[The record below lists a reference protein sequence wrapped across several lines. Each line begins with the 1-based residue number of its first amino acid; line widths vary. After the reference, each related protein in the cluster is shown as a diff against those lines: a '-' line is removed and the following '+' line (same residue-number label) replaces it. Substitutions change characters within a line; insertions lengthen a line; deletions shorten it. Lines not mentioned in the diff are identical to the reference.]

1 MASTRSP
8 GAEQPELL
16 PRGSSYGQLLS
27 VCLLVLASFTLPQPW
42 NRLSSLGYVGLAVV
56 MIRGLGNPSGPLQFG
71 PLPRRLFKGL
81 GWAAVAAGLLWSFT
95 PLELR
100 STGVSVIALWALFS
114 GWAAIRLIRS
124 LALELRVSDA
134 VLRGALAGYLMLGL
148 AAGLLCCA
156 LETIDSASFSNVL
169 LPAGQIPNAPSPEG
183 QLLAEQMS
191 RSTPVWALNFV
202 RLNYFA
208 FVSLTTM
215 GYGDV
220 IPQTPQAQ
228 MVSVAIAIA
237 GTFYVAAVMGVLIS
251 RLTVQESQLP

>member
-1 MASTRSP
+1 
-8 GAEQPELL
+8 
-16 PRGSSYGQLLS
+16 
-27 VCLLVLASFTLPQPW
+27 
-42 NRLSSLGYVGLAVV
+42 
-56 MIRGLGNPSGPLQFG
+56 MIRGLGNPTGSLQFG
-71 PLPRRLFKGL
+71 TVPRRLFKGL
-81 GWAAVAAGLLWSFT
+81 GVAAIAVGVLWYLT

-100 STGVSVIALWALFS
+100 STGIPVIALWALFS
-114 GWAAIRLIRS
+114 GWSAIRLIRG
-124 LALELRVSDA
+124 LAQERRVSDV

-156 LETIDSASFSNVL
+156 LETIDPASFSNVNL
-169 LPAGQIPNAPSPEG
+169 SVQDLGHS
-183 QLLAEQMS
+183 S
-191 RSTPVWALNFV
+191 PVWGLNFV

-220 IPQTPQAQ
+220 IPESPQAQ

-251 RLTVQESQLP
+251 RLTVQESQQP